1 MPHRAQRHTASD
13 SRIGSAPPMREFF
26 HCAKPLI
33 QELPEPWQFR
43 EFFAR
48 KDGVKRLHLAGV
60 ESLWRLETQQKETIN
75 E

>member
-1 MPHRAQRHTASD
+1 
-13 SRIGSAPPMREFF
+13 MREFF

-43 EFFAR
+43 EFFVR

>member
-1 MPHRAQRHTASD
+1 
-13 SRIGSAPPMREFF
+13 MREFF

-48 KDGVKRLHLAGV
+48 KDGVKRLHLVGV